1 MNKDIVAFD
10 DTLDQMDSIDIYRA
24 FYPRETKYTLFSNAY
39 GSFSKICC
47 MVGHKRS
54 LNKSKK
60 IKIISS
66 IFTDLELETHL
77 KVKTQKRSNTW

>member
-1 MNKDIVAFD
+1 
-10 DTLDQMDSIDIYRA
+10 MDLADIYRHFPPKEA
-24 FYPRETKYTLFSNAY
+24 KYTFFSNAH
-39 GSFSKICC
+39 GTFSNTDH